1 MKDNRNSVRGLHA
14 WKADIPCVQ
23 LNEQLV
29 PLLCAEGGVVFS
41 LSCDPIIK
49 APGHKWITRA
59 NNFLRQDR
67 SLHLRMEK
75 CRLQR
80 QTWMAKKEAVSAV
93 VFSYI

>member
-1 MKDNRNSVRGLHA
+1 MKNFS
-14 WKADIPCVQ
+14 
-23 LNEQLV
+23 LV
-29 PLLCAEGGVVFS
+29 GSSRVDGRCSLCAVSSLGPPQGGVVFS

-75 CRLQR
+75 
-80 QTWMAKKEAVSAV
+80 AAEADVESQEGNHAYV
-93 VFSYI
+93 DGCIY